1 MADTIVMD
9 RKSFVD
15 REMFL
20 RMKQDQKDTAL
31 FLKGKLSSLALGQPE
46 EDRKRANRLSSSTHA
61 RYLNIV
67 YGIVHGRKYREIE
80 HKYRENNAPDGYWIE
95 KVCAEY
101 GINYSTTYAEFLE
114 HAEIDYGV

>member
-15 REMFL
+15 RETFF

-31 FLKGKLSSLALGQPE
+31 FLKGKLSIADFTE
-46 EDRKRANRLSSSTHA
+46 EADRKRALKLSSSTHA
-61 RYLNIV
+61 RYLNII
-67 YGIVHGRKYREIE
+67 YGIVRGRKYREIE

-95 KVCAEY
+95 KVCTEY
-101 GINYSTTYAEFLE
+101 GITYNTSYADLVEF
-114 HAEIDYGV
+114 AEIDYGV

>member
-15 REMFL
+15 RETFL

-31 FLKGKLSSLALGQPE
+31 FLKGKLSVVNFTE
-46 EDRKRANRLSSSTHA
+46 EADRKRALRLSSSTHA
-61 RYLNIV
+61 RYLNII
-67 YGIVHGRKYREIE
+67 YGIVRGRKYREIE

-114 HAEIDYGV
+114 HAEIDYGI